1 MVTTVTSNNQET
13 AAAGNKLVRLV
24 SSMMA
29 KGYSSDRGDGLIM
42 TGHVLLL

>member
-29 KGYSSDRGDGLIM
+29 KGYSDRGDGLIM

>member
-13 AAAGNKLVRLV
+13 AAGKLVLLV

-29 KGYSSDRGDGLIM
+29 KGYSDRGDGLIM